1 MELIAVGPTTPAETW
16 AGEPTLAP
24 STGELITTCVE
35 PSEGVAGTGG
45 GAGGFVGVVL
55 PAELPPVLPE
65 LAPGVV
71 VVPGAGLL
79 LPVARFVLVK
89 VPAEFL

>member
-1 MELIAVGPTTPAETW
+1 M
-16 AGEPTLAP
+16 
-24 STGELITTCVE
+24 
-35 PSEGVAGTGG
+35 
-45 GAGGFVGVVL
+45 GVVL